1 MGIFNDLRIA
11 LFDFRGYPK
20 LLEKGKK
27 HAIAFGVLI
36 VTIFWI
42 MVSVVPV
49 VTFFVRTGG
58 FSKIVETYVPEF
70 TLQNGTL
77 QAEQSYHFAN
87 GMMYIDVNTDPSNV
101 LDPSSQKLRTILS
114 LNDTVFV
121 ADSKRAIFK
130 VTPIDGANRAQM
142 IEFSSLEGM
151 TITKDYL
158 RQLAPVMNVMEC
170 IMCVVFFFVHLAG
183 YFIYSWIIAFA
194 GRIFARFFR
203 MNLSTKE
210 VFPLA
215 VYARAFPVL
224 VEGVFF
230 LTGLIIAETAAV
242 GMLYS
247 MFVLSRVFRY
257 MAMSGEYP
265 GRSFEEL
272 RNRDAEYRNRDAGF
286 RNPDAEYRN
295 PDAEYRGSRRDEDR
309 VPTPKTPDGGGVIPG
324 YRNQAESPEYTGNQ
338 DADDDGTGSAESVST
353 ESGSAESGSTEYGSA
368 ESGSGVKT
376 EAVQKT
382 PRSPEEPGKPVYQP
396 DHTEVREALV
406 KEDLKP
412 SDGWSFGS
420 SAAENTDIP
429 KERESAEITDRN
441 DEES

>member
-272 RNRDAEYRNRDAGF
+272 RNRDAGF

-295 PDAEYRGSRRDEDR
+295 PDAEYRSSRRDEDR

-338 DADDDGTGSAESVST
+338 DADDAGTGSAESVST

>member
-170 IMCVVFFFVHLAG
+170 IMCVVFFFIHLAG

-272 RNRDAEYRNRDAGF
+272 RNRDAGF

-338 DADDDGTGSAESVST
+338 DADDAGTGSAESVST

>member
-1 MGIFNDLRIA
+1 MGIFND
-11 LFDFRGYPK
+11 
-20 LLEKGKK
+20 

-170 IMCVVFFFVHLAG
+170 IMCIVFFFVHLAG

-194 GRIFARFFR
+194 GRIFARFYR

-272 RNRDAEYRNRDAGF
+272 RNRDAGRRNR
-286 RNPDAEYRN
+286 DAEYRN
-295 PDAEYRGSRRDEDR
+295 PDAEYRSPDAEYRNPDAGYRNSRRDEER

-324 YRNQAESPEYTGNQ
+324 YWNQTEPPEYTGNQ
-338 DADDDGTGSAESVST
+338 DADDAGTGSAESGST
-353 ESGSAESGSTEYGSA
+353 ESGSAESGSA

-441 DEES
+441 DE

>member
-295 PDAEYRGSRRDEDR
+295 PDAEYRNSRRDEER
-309 VPTPKTPDGGGVIPG
+309 ASM
-324 YRNQAESPEYTGNQ
+324 RN
-338 DADDDGTGSAESVST
+338 
-353 ESGSAESGSTEYGSA
+353 
-368 ESGSGVKT
+368 
-376 EAVQKT
+376 AVNANNFFIIKYFQKT
-382 PRSPEEPGKPVYQP
+382 AQMYIFYRYAPYGDTINRIARLNFI
-396 DHTEVREALV
+396 HLA
-406 KEDLKP
+406 
-412 SDGWSFGS
+412 FGFIVVLTLILLRS
-420 SAAENTDIP
+420 SASRLHLYTKILG
-429 KERESAEITDRN
+429 
-441 DEES
+441 

>member
-170 IMCVVFFFVHLAG
+170 IMCVVFFFIHLAG

-295 PDAEYRGSRRDEDR
+295 PDAEYRSSRRDEDR

-338 DADDDGTGSAESVST
+338 DADDAGT
-353 ESGSAESGSTEYGSA
+353 GSA

>member
-224 VEGVFF
+224 VEGVACF
-230 LTGLIIAETAAV
+230 IPC
-242 GMLYS
+242 
-247 MFVLSRVFRY
+247 LS
-257 MAMSGEYP
+257 
-265 GRSFEEL
+265 
-272 RNRDAEYRNRDAGF
+272 
-286 RNPDAEYRN
+286 
-295 PDAEYRGSRRDEDR
+295 
-309 VPTPKTPDGGGVIPG
+309 
-324 YRNQAESPEYTGNQ
+324 
-338 DADDDGTGSAESVST
+338 
-353 ESGSAESGSTEYGSA
+353 
-368 ESGSGVKT
+368 
-376 EAVQKT
+376 
-382 PRSPEEPGKPVYQP
+382 
-396 DHTEVREALV
+396 
-406 KEDLKP
+406 
-412 SDGWSFGS
+412 
-420 SAAENTDIP
+420 
-429 KERESAEITDRN
+429 
-441 DEES
+441 

>member
-295 PDAEYRGSRRDEDR
+295 PDAEYRSSRRDEDR
-309 VPTPKTPDGGGVIPG
+309 VPTPKTPDGGGVIPV

-338 DADDDGTGSAESVST
+338 DADDAGTGSAESVST
-353 ESGSAESGSTEYGSA
+353 ESGSAEYGSA

>member
-49 VTFFVRTGG
+49 ALNFVRTGG

-194 GRIFARFFR
+194 GRNRI
-203 MNLSTKE
+203 
-210 VFPLA
+210 
-215 VYARAFPVL
+215 PVH
-224 VEGVFF
+224 G
-230 LTGLIIAETAAV
+230 
-242 GMLYS
+242 
-247 MFVLSRVFRY
+247 
-257 MAMSGEYP
+257 
-265 GRSFEEL
+265 
-272 RNRDAEYRNRDAGF
+272 
-286 RNPDAEYRN
+286 
-295 PDAEYRGSRRDEDR
+295 
-309 VPTPKTPDGGGVIPG
+309 
-324 YRNQAESPEYTGNQ
+324 
-338 DADDDGTGSAESVST
+338 DGT
-353 ESGSAESGSTEYGSA
+353 
-368 ESGSGVKT
+368 
-376 EAVQKT
+376 
-382 PRSPEEPGKPVYQP
+382 
-396 DHTEVREALV
+396 ALC
-406 KEDLKP
+406 
-412 SDGWSFGS
+412 FC
-420 SAAENTDIP
+420 
-429 KERESAEITDRN
+429 
-441 DEES
+441 

>member
-295 PDAEYRGSRRDEDR
+295 PDAEYRSSRRDEDR

-324 YRNQAESPEYTGNQ
+324 YRNQAESPEYMGNQ
-338 DADDDGTGSAESVST
+338 DADDAGTGSAESVST

>member
-272 RNRDAEYRNRDAGF
+272 RNRDAGRRNR
-286 RNPDAEYRN
+286 DAEYRN
-295 PDAEYRGSRRDEDR
+295 PDAEYRSPDAEYRNPDAGYRNSRRDEER
-309 VPTPKTPDGGGVIPG
+309 VPTPKTPDGG
-324 YRNQAESPEYTGNQ
+324 E
-338 DADDDGTGSAESVST
+338 
-353 ESGSAESGSTEYGSA
+353 
-368 ESGSGVKT
+368 VKT
-376 EAVQKT
+376 DTLQQA
-382 PRSPEEPGKPVYQP
+382 PRSAEEPGKPVYQP

>member
-272 RNRDAEYRNRDAGF
+272 RNRDAGF

-295 PDAEYRGSRRDEDR
+295 PDAEYRSRRRDEDR

-338 DADDDGTGSAESVST
+338 DADDAGTGSAESVST
-353 ESGSAESGSTEYGSA
+353 ESGSTEYGSA

-382 PRSPEEPGKPVYQP
+382 PRPPEEPGKPVYQP

-441 DEES
+441 DEEA

>member
-194 GRIFARFFR
+194 GRIFARFYR

-295 PDAEYRGSRRDEDR
+295 PDAEYRSSRRDEDR
-309 VPTPKTPDGGGVIPG
+309 VPTPKTPDGGRVIPG

-338 DADDDGTGSAESVST
+338 DADDAGTGSAESVST
-353 ESGSAESGSTEYGSA
+353 ESGSAESGSTESGSA

-441 DEES
+441 DE

>member
-170 IMCVVFFFVHLAG
+170 IMCVVFFFIHLAG

-295 PDAEYRGSRRDEDR
+295 PDAEYRSSRRDEDR

-324 YRNQAESPEYTGNQ
+324 YRNQAESPEYMGNQ
-338 DADDDGTGSAESVST
+338 DADDAGTGSAESVST

>member
-170 IMCVVFFFVHLAG
+170 IMCVVFFFIHLAG

-203 MNLSTKE
+203 MNLSIKE

-272 RNRDAEYRNRDAGF
+272 RN
-286 RNPDAEYRN
+286 PDAEYRS
-295 PDAEYRGSRRDEDR
+295 SRRDEDR

-338 DADDDGTGSAESVST
+338 DADDAGTGSAESVST
-353 ESGSAESGSTEYGSA
+353 ESGSAESGSTEYGST
-368 ESGSGVKT
+368 EYGSGVKT

>member
-295 PDAEYRGSRRDEDR
+295 PDAEYRSSRRDEDR
-309 VPTPKTPDGGGVIPG
+309 VPTPKTPDGGRVIPG

-338 DADDDGTGSAESVST
+338 DADDAGTGSAESVST
-353 ESGSAESGSTEYGSA
+353 ESGSAEYGSA

-441 DEES
+441 DEEA

>member
-194 GRIFARFFR
+194 GRIFARFYR

-295 PDAEYRGSRRDEDR
+295 PDAEYRSSRRDEDR
-309 VPTPKTPDGGGVIPG
+309 VPTPKTPDGGRVIPG

-338 DADDDGTGSAESVST
+338 DADDAGTGSAESVST
-353 ESGSAESGSTEYGSA
+353 ESGSAEYGSA

-441 DEES
+441 DEEA

>member
-272 RNRDAEYRNRDAGF
+272 
-286 RNPDAEYRN
+286 
-295 PDAEYRGSRRDEDR
+295 
-309 VPTPKTPDGGGVIPG
+309 
-324 YRNQAESPEYTGNQ
+324 SPEYTGNQ
-338 DADDDGTGSAESVST
+338 DADDAGTGSAESVST

>member
-309 VPTPKTPDGGGVIPG
+309 VPTP
-324 YRNQAESPEYTGNQ
+324 
-338 DADDDGTGSAESVST
+338 
-353 ESGSAESGSTEYGSA
+353 
-368 ESGSGVKT
+368 
-376 EAVQKT
+376 
-382 PRSPEEPGKPVYQP
+382 EEPGKPVYQP

>member
-194 GRIFARFFR
+194 GRIFARFYR

-295 PDAEYRGSRRDEDR
+295 PDAEYRNSRRDEER

-338 DADDDGTGSAESVST
+338 DADDAGTGSAESVST
-353 ESGSAESGSTEYGSA
+353 ESGSTESGSA
-368 ESGSGVKT
+368 EPGTGRKT
-376 EAVQKT
+376 AAAEKT
-382 PRSPEEPGKPVYQP
+382 SVPAEEPGKPVYQP

-441 DEES
+441 DE

>member
-295 PDAEYRGSRRDEDR
+295 PDAEYRSSRRDEDR

-338 DADDDGTGSAESVST
+338 DADDDGT
-353 ESGSAESGSTEYGSA
+353 GSAESGSTEYGSA

-441 DEES
+441 DEEA

>member
-295 PDAEYRGSRRDEDR
+295 PDTEYRSSRRDEDR
-309 VPTPKTPDGGGVIPG
+309 VPTPKTPDGGGVIPV

-338 DADDDGTGSAESVST
+338 DADDAGTGSAESVST
-353 ESGSAESGSTEYGSA
+353 ESGSAEYGSA

>member
-70 TLQNGTL
+70 TLQNGTF
-77 QAEQSYHFAN
+77 QAEQSYHYAN

-272 RNRDAEYRNRDAGF
+272 RNRDAGF

-295 PDAEYRGSRRDEDR
+295 PDAEYRSSRRDEDR

-338 DADDDGTGSAESVST
+338 DADDAGTGSAESVST

>member
-194 GRIFARFFR
+194 GRIFARFYR

-295 PDAEYRGSRRDEDR
+295 PDAEYRSSRRDEDR
-309 VPTPKTPDGGGVIPG
+309 VPTPKTPDGGRVIPG

-338 DADDDGTGSAESVST
+338 DADDAGTGSAESVST
-353 ESGSAESGSTEYGSA
+353 ESGSAESGSTESGSA